1 MNLNFLECF
10 LNLSKTLNFSQTAR
24 ELRIA
29 QPAVSRQ
36 IKSLEEELGTSLFV
50 RNRQGVY
57 LTTEG
62 EFLRSEIHPIYSRLT
77 ETLLSFQSDSEAL
90 SGAIAFGCY
99 REVGEKV
106 LMPLISEFKCLY
118 PEIMVRT
125 NFLKANDIL
134 EDIKSGKLDFG
145 VIPTAVTSENIRAY
159 EILEEDCV
167 LVTRSS
173 NDKKIGSLKDLPI
186 VAYREGDPFMVRFLK
201 MYFPRFQIGHIKYF
215 VTVNS
220 HKSMVEILINH
231 DTWAVLPYPS
241 VEREVKEGLLKVA
254 SDTKLVSKL
263 YLTHLENPLMEKRKL
278 LFKKFMQE
286 GIKGVEQSVHL

>member
-36 IKSLEEELGTSLFV
+36 IKNLEEELGATLFV
-50 RNRQGVY
+50 RNRQGVH
-57 LTTEG
+57 LTSEG
-62 EFLRSEIHPIYSRLT
+62 KRLKAEVYPIYSRLV
-77 ETLLSFQSDSEAL
+77 ESLSSFQSDAEAL
-90 SGAIAFGCY
+90 KGPITFGCY

-106 LMPLISEFKCLY
+106 LMPLISEFKQLY
-118 PEIMVRT
+118 PEIVVRT
-125 NFLKANDIL
+125 NFLKANDIM
-134 EDIKSGKLDFG
+134 EDLKSGILDFG

-167 LVTRSS
+167 LVTRTS
-173 NDKKIGSLKDLPI
+173 NEQSISTLKDMPI
-186 VAYREGDPFMVRFLK
+186 VAYREADPFMVRFLK
-201 MYFPRFQIGHIKYF
+201 KQFPRFQMSHINYF
-215 VTVNS
+215 ITVNS
-220 HKSMVEILINH
+220 HKSMVEILLNH

-241 VEREVKEGLLKVA
+241 VEKEVKEGLLKVG
-254 SDTKLVSKL
+254 SETKLVSKL

-278 LFKKFMQE
+278 LFMKFMRE
-286 GIKGVEQSVHL
+286 GVKSVEQSAHL